1 VSEFYYGIAAQ
12 RKIDLAARRI
22 GKLINYTS
30 TNDKIKSEYNARAAG
45 LKVHLA
51 KVGKVLGDR
60 SIDNTMAGA
69 KKKLDD
75 FTEYKEKDKG
85 VIVNDYL
92 SIENQYNHLAMRLAD
107 HKRPPFAPDAGLD
120 LPGLRDAL
128 AELEKCEQERKVALY
143 AELNRQIK
151 LANLD
156 LQHRERCEAV
166 QHWGKEKSVFVENQ
180 EDVSAAP
187 SLVHSARCSL
197 PSDADLF
204 DRWCRIPSER
214 SGRLQL

>member
-1 VSEFYYGIAAQ
+1 MSEFFYGIAAQ

-60 SIDNTMAGA
+60 TIDNTMGGA
-69 KKKLDD
+69 KKKLDE

-166 QHWGKEKSVFVENQ
+166 QHWGKEKSAFVENK
-180 EDVSAAP
+180 EDVSTPETICCRRGCLIPA
-187 SLVHSARCSL
+187 SRFH
-197 PSDADLF
+197 ADLF
-204 DRWCRIPSER
+204 YW
-214 SGRLQL
+214 